1 MKYFQQEEM
10 EKLDCGRH
18 SIKLENKFKLN
29 SCKKKLRLLKIKK
42 VKELQVNLDI

>member
-29 SCKKKLRLLKIKK
+29 SYKKKLRLLKIKK